1 MEAQG
6 GDKRVVYDTS
16 LLPKAPIIRELRS
29 PMEGYIKAL
38 HADNVGR
45 ACIALGGGRE
55 TKDSKIDLSVGVVR
69 HKKKCDY
76 VNLNEILLTIHAR
89 DEQSALEAEKI
100 LLDSFEFSEAAPE
113 KAKFIKGIV
122 R

>member
-1 MEAQG
+1 M
-6 GDKRVVYDTS
+6 VYDTS